1 MFKTSQVDFKSAGT
15 LNKLVSDY
23 LKKNSDLRTF
33 FGFFPDKQG
42 FSELLKTKPYNDF
55 DRSRLSEILLRQSDL
70 VKNTTSQSRE
80 NILKFKNKN
89 TYSVTTGHQ
98 LCLFTGPLYFIY
110 KIFSAINLAESLK
123 KEFPDYDFV
132 PVYWMASEDHDFE
145 EIRSFNSNGKKV
157 QWESNQQGAVGDFKT
172 EELKKNLPELRE
184 VFGISENAN
193 FLFKLFETAYLKHKK
208 LSDATRYLVNELFGK
223 YGLVTIDG
231 DDIDF
236 KQQLKA
242 VLKKDVFDNSP
253 SELVNKSIV
262 QLESLGYHTQ
272 VKPRL
277 INCFYLDDQ
286 VRARIEKN
294 GNDYNSVGTEK
305 HFTRSELEDIID
317 NQPQKISPNVLLRPV
332 YQQLILPN
340 LAYIGG
346 PGELA
351 YWLEFKSM
359 FDSFGVNFPILMP
372 RSFVS
377 IVDRNVGKKIE
388 ELNFSEMDFFKTEID
403 LVKDFMV
410 KRDQVFD
417 LESEKDK
424 INVIFSGVSERT
436 QLIDKTLTQ
445 HVAAQQEKTLN
456 KLNTIAQ
463 KTNRALKRS
472 SEESIDKIRSVKQS
486 LFPENMPQER
496 FENFSSFYIQYGA
509 KFFET
514 LKNEIDPFEL
524 SHKILMEK

>member
-1 MFKTSQVDFKSAGT
+1 
-15 LNKLVSDY
+15 
-23 LKKNSDLRTF
+23 
-33 FGFFPDKQG
+33 
-42 FSELLKTKPYNDF
+42 
-55 DRSRLSEILLRQSDL
+55 
-70 VKNTTSQSRE
+70 
-80 NILKFKNKN
+80 
-89 TYSVTTGHQ
+89 
-98 LCLFTGPLYFIY
+98 
-110 KIFSAINLAESLK
+110 
-123 KEFPDYDFV
+123 
-132 PVYWMASEDHDFE
+132 
-145 EIRSFNSNGKKV
+145 
-157 QWESNQQGAVGDFKT
+157 
-172 EELKKNLPELRE
+172 
-184 VFGISENAN
+184 
-193 FLFKLFETAYLKHKK
+193 
-208 LSDATRYLVNELFGK
+208 LVNELFGK

-294 GNDYNSVGTEK
+294 GNDYNLVGTEK

-317 NQPQKISPNVLLRPV
+317 KQPQKISPNVLLRPV

-359 FDSFGVNFPILMP
+359 FDSFGINFPILMP

-403 LVKDFMV
+403 LVKDFMM

-514 LKNEIDPFEL
+514 LKKEIDPFEL

>member
-1 MFKTSQVDFKSAGT
+1 
-15 LNKLVSDY
+15 
-23 LKKNSDLRTF
+23 
-33 FGFFPDKQG
+33 
-42 FSELLKTKPYNDF
+42 
-55 DRSRLSEILLRQSDL
+55 
-70 VKNTTSQSRE
+70 
-80 NILKFKNKN
+80 
-89 TYSVTTGHQ
+89 
-98 LCLFTGPLYFIY
+98 
-110 KIFSAINLAESLK
+110 
-123 KEFPDYDFV
+123 
-132 PVYWMASEDHDFE
+132 
-145 EIRSFNSNGKKV
+145 
-157 QWESNQQGAVGDFKT
+157 
-172 EELKKNLPELRE
+172 
-184 VFGISENAN
+184 
-193 FLFKLFETAYLKHKK
+193 
-208 LSDATRYLVNELFGK
+208 
-223 YGLVTIDG
+223 
-231 DDIDF
+231 
-236 KQQLKA
+236 
-242 VLKKDVFDNSP
+242 
-253 SELVNKSIV
+253 
-262 QLESLGYHTQ
+262 
-272 VKPRL
+272 
-277 INCFYLDDQ
+277 
-286 VRARIEKN
+286 
-294 GNDYNSVGTEK
+294 
-305 HFTRSELEDIID
+305 
-317 NQPQKISPNVLLRPV
+317 
-332 YQQLILPN
+332 

-359 FDSFGVNFPILMP
+359 FDSFGINFPILMP

-403 LVKDFMV
+403 LVKDFMM

-514 LKNEIDPFEL
+514 LKKEIDPFEL